1 MPYSSKDFEEE
12 IPMHKHDDCIAVF
25 DVGKTNKKLL
35 IYDRDLRILDSNYI
49 QLEAEKRGAESHE
62 RFTETGEWLLNNLS
76 EMAKRHIIKAVSIS
90 AHGATFVCLDEEGK
104 SVLPVFSYD
113 MDPGNALHEKFAAEF
128 GDPLVL
134 QRKNATPDMPGLGCM
149 AKGLFY
155 IKEQY
160 PEEYAR
166 TKYILNLPQ
175 YYGYLL
181 TGKMGMELTYIGSHT
196 NLWEFEKSTWSGVM
210 EKLGVRDKFPGE
222 IRNPWDILGII
233 SPEVARRTSLPD
245 DTIVTVGIHDSN
257 AALLPYII
265 TVREPFMLLST
276 GTVCVAM
283 HPTADTAFRDDEL
296 GKVIYYNLS
305 AFGTPVK
312 TSIFLA
318 GLEFDVY
325 MGMLKERHIQKKFPP
340 FDRALVE
347 DILARRSEFIL
358 PSIVP
363 FGMFPDSK
371 ARIIEGENVYPF
383 GDVATGKIPGFFDNF
398 ERSYVI
404 LTLSIALQTRVALE
418 RTGLKKGMSV
428 FIEGGFSHNE
438 FFTNLIAS
446 LCPTAQCFI
455 TDLNEASGFG
465 AALLALSAM
474 EGTNPKLLRD
484 RFTIKTIRL
493 EPPSFTGLSEYEKDF
508 VRYL

>member
-1 MPYSSKDFEEE
+1 
-12 IPMHKHDDCIAVF
+12 MHKQDDCIAVF
-25 DVGKTNKKLL
+25 DVGKTNKKLI
-35 IYDRDLRILDSNYI
+35 IYDGDLRILDSRYI
-49 QLEAEKRGAESHE
+49 QLEAERRGAESHE
-62 RFTETGEWLLNNLS
+62 SVTRTGEWLLDNLS
-76 EMAKRHIIKAVSIS
+76 EMAKQHTIKAVSIS

-104 SVLPVFSYD
+104 LVLPVFSYD
-113 MDPGNALHEKFAAEF
+113 TDPGTELHEKFAAEF

-155 IKEQY
+155 IKERY

-166 TKYILNLPQ
+166 IKYILNLPQ
-175 YYGYLL
+175 YYGYVL
-181 TGKMGMELTYIGSHT
+181 TGNMGMELTYIGSHT
-196 NLWEFEKSTWSGVM
+196 NLWEFEKHTWSGVM
-210 EKLGVRDKFPGE
+210 EQLGMRDKFPGE
-222 IRNPWDILGII
+222 IRNSWDILGII
-233 SPEVARRTSLPD
+233 SPEVARRTGLPY

-265 TVREPFMLLST
+265 TVQQPFVLLST
-276 GTVCVAM
+276 GTTCVAM
-283 HPTADTAFRDDEL
+283 HPTADTVLRNDEL
-296 GKVIYYNLS
+296 GKVIFYNLS
-305 AFGTPVK
+305 PFGTPVK

-340 FDRALVE
+340 FDRKLSE
-347 DILARRSEFIL
+347 DVLARRSEFIL
-358 PSIVP
+358 PSIIP

-383 GDVATGKIPGFFDNF
+383 GDLAAGRTPEFFDDF
-398 ERSYVI
+398 QRSYVI
-404 LTLSIALQTRVALE
+404 LTLSIVLQTRVALE

-438 FFTNLIAS
+438 FFTNLMAS
-446 LCPTAQCFI
+446 FCPTSQFFI

-465 AALLALSAM
+465 AALLALSAL
-474 EGTNPKLLRD
+474 EATNPKMLRD
-484 RFTIKTIRL
+484 RFTIKTVRL
-493 EPPSFTGLSEYEKDF
+493 EPSSLIGLNEYAKDF
-508 VRYL
+508 EKYLKVAGNE

>member
-1 MPYSSKDFEEE
+1 
-12 IPMHKHDDCIAVF
+12 MHKQDGCIAVF
-25 DVGKTNKKLL
+25 DVGKTNKKLI
-35 IYDRDLRILDSNYI
+35 IYDRDLRILDSRYV
-49 QLEAEKRGAESHE
+49 QLEAERRGAESHE
-62 RFTETGEWLLNNLS
+62 SVTRAGEWLLDNLS
-76 EMAKRHIIKAVSIS
+76 EMAKQHTIKAVTIS

-104 SVLPVFSYD
+104 LVLPVFSYD
-113 MDPGNALHEKFAAEF
+113 TDPGTAFHEKFAAEF

-181 TGKMGMELTYIGSHT
+181 TGNMGMELTYIGSHT
-196 NLWEFEKSTWSGVM
+196 NLWDFEKHTWSGVM
-210 EKLGVRDKFPGE
+210 EKLGMRDKFPGE
-222 IRNPWDILGII
+222 IHNPWDILGII
-233 SPEVARRTSLPD
+233 TPDVARQTGLPH
-245 DTIVTVGIHDSN
+245 DTIVTVGMHDSN
-257 AALLPYII
+257 AALLPYVT
-265 TVREPFMLLST
+265 TVQEPFILLST
-276 GTVCVAM
+276 GTTCVAM
-283 HPTADTAFRDDEL
+283 HPTADTVLRDDEL
-296 GKVIYYNLS
+296 GKVIFYNIS

-325 MGMLKERHIQKKFPP
+325 MGMLKERHAQNKYPP
-340 FDRALVE
+340 FDRSLAE
-347 DILARRSEFIL
+347 DILAHRSEFIL

-371 ARIIEGENVYPF
+371 SRIIEGGSVYPF
-383 GDVATGKIPGFFDNF
+383 GDLAAGKTPEFFDDFN
-398 ERSYVI
+398 RSYVI
-404 LTLSIALQTRVALE
+404 LTLSIVLQTTVALAQ
-418 RTGLKKGMSV
+418 TGLKKGLSV

-446 LCPTAQCFI
+446 LFPAAQFFI
-455 TDLNEASGFG
+455 SDFNEASAFG
-465 AALLALSAM
+465 SALIALSAL
-474 EGTNPKLLRD
+474 EATDPKMLRD
-484 RFTIKTIRL
+484 RFTIKTVRL
-493 EPPSFTGLSEYEKDF
+493 EPSSLTGFSEYENDF
-508 VRYL
+508 EKYLQVAGNQ